1 MNRRALALAGSV
13 AALLGGGPARAQ
25 VNAEALR
32 SALRDHPTFA
42 SIDASLVGRAGNTR
56 NSAFSGALFAGVTSD
71 PHVAFAKASADYG
84 QAAGKTT
91 VARWVMHARY
101 NYWMTSR
108 VAMEVLGQAQHDRF
122 RRLLVRD
129 LYGSGLRWMIVEQ
142 EDLELIAGTT
152 YLVEHEALN
161 AIETSPGSS
170 SVVHRSSSYFA
181 INAHVN
187 TLVDAS
193 TVTYM
198 QPRFDHP
205 SDYHVLHESFV
216 TVALSTLLAV
226 KISATFWYDSDPPL
240 SVGPFDLEVKNS
252 LQLRFY

>member
-1 MNRRALALAGSV
+1 MEKRALALAAF
-13 AALLGGGPARAQ
+13 AATLLGAASARAQ

-32 SALRDHPTFA
+32 SALRAHPTFL
-42 SIDASLVGRAGNTR
+42 SVDASLVGRAGNTR
-56 NSAFSGALFAGVTSD
+56 NTAFSGSVFAGVTSE

-91 VARWVMHARY
+91 VARWVVHARY
-101 NYWMTSR
+101 NYWITPR

-129 LYGSGLRWMIVEQ
+129 LYGSGLRWAVVE
-142 EDLELIAGTT
+142 EDDVELIAGTT
-152 YLVEHEALN
+152 YIVEHEALN

-181 INAHVN
+181 INAHLN
-187 TLVDAS
+187 PLVDAS

-205 SDYHVLHESFV
+205 SDYHVLHESYL
-216 TVALSTLLAV
+216 TVAVTKLLAV
-226 KISATFWYDSDPPL
+226 KMSATFWYDSDPPL